1 MNMKILSLQNLSV
14 TNQRVLL
21 RVDFNVPLQ
30 SNGIIVDDTRI
41 RQALT
46 SIEYIISQ
54 KGKVILLSHLGRPK
68 GRRVSNL
75 SLAPCAKRLSEISK
89 RSVTLAP
96 DCIGKEVT
104 QLVQKMHPQEIIL
117 LENLRFHIEEENPPN
132 RDFASH
138 LAKLGDCYVNDAF
151 ASSHRNHS
159 SIVILPTF
167 FQDKSA
173 AGFLME
179 REIAALSPLSKT
191 PKRPFHIILGGSK
204 VRTKMNILHS
214 LLDKI
219 DSIYLGGSIAFTFLK
234 AQGYGIGSSSCNEG
248 SIQEAC
254 ELLELFA
261 NKMIRLYLPEDILAS
276 NSADSQVDIF
286 PSTKMEDGWIGMD
299 IGPATSDSW
308 NAALCCAATIFW
320 NGPLGVWEVPKFAH
334 GTHDLAKA
342 IAKTHATV
350 IIGGGDLTA
359 ALNHFRLTQKFSYI
373 STGGAAAL
381 EFLQHGHL
389 PGIDALSTI

>member
-1 MNMKILSLQNLSV
+1 MKILSLQNLSV

-21 RVDFNVPLQ
+21 RVDFNVPLK
-30 SNGIIVDDTRI
+30 SSGIIVDDTRI

-46 SIEYIISQ
+46 SIDYIISQ

-68 GRRVSNL
+68 GIRDPNL

-89 RSVTLAP
+89 KPVVLAP

-117 LENLRFHIEEENPPN
+117 LENLRFHIEEENPTN
-132 RDFASH
+132 QRFASQ

-159 SIVILPTF
+159 SIVIVPVF
-167 FQDKSA
+167 FPGKAA
-173 AGFLME
+173 AGFLLE
-179 REIAALSPLSKT
+179 REIVALTPLTKA
-191 PKRPFHIILGGSK
+191 PKRPFHIILGGAK
-204 VRTKMNILHS
+204 VGTKINILHS

-219 DSIYLGGSIAFTFLK
+219 DSIYLGGGIAFTFLK
-234 AQGYGIGSSSCNEG
+234 AQGYEIGDSPCNEEN
-248 SIQEAC
+248 IPKAC
-254 ELLELFA
+254 ELLEICA
-261 NKMIRLYLPEDILAS
+261 KKMIRVYLPKDIIAS
-276 NSADSQVDIF
+276 KNSHSQVEICPF
-286 PSTKMEDGWIGMD
+286 TRMEVGWTGVD
-299 IGPATSDSW
+299 IGPTTIATWD
-308 NAALCCAATIFW
+308 AALRKAATIFW
-320 NGPLGVWEVPKFAH
+320 NGPLGIWEKPKFAH
-334 GTHDLAKA
+334 GTYNLAKA
-342 IAKTHATV
+342 VVMMPATV

-359 ALNHFRLTQKFSYI
+359 ALKHFRLAQKFSYI

-389 PGIDALSTI
+389 PSIDTLSTI

>member
-1 MNMKILSLQNLSV
+1 MKILSLQNLSV

-21 RVDFNVPLQ
+21 RVDFNVPLK
-30 SNGIIVDDTRI
+30 SSGIIVDDTRI

-54 KGKVILLSHLGRPK
+54 NGKVILLSHLGRPK
-68 GRRVSNL
+68 GDRDPNL

-89 RSVTLAP
+89 KPVVLAP

-104 QLVQKMHPQEIIL
+104 RLVQKMRPQEIIL
-117 LENLRFHIEEENPPN
+117 LENLRFYIDEENPPN
-132 RDFASH
+132 KNFASQ

-167 FQDKSA
+167 FAGKTA

-179 REIAALSPLSKT
+179 REIAALSPLSKA
-191 PKRPFHIILGGSK
+191 PKRPFHIVLGGAK
-204 VRTKMNILHS
+204 VGTKMNILHS

-219 DSIYLGGSIAFTFLK
+219 DSIYLGGNIAFTFLK
-234 AQGYGIGSSSCNEG
+234 AQGYGIGNSSYDEE
-248 SIQEAC
+248 SIPEAC
-254 ELLELFA
+254 ELMELCA
-261 NKMIRLYLPEDILAS
+261 KKMIRLYLPEDIVAS
-276 NSADSQVDIF
+276 NSPHSQVELF
-286 PSTKMEDGWIGMD
+286 SSTRIEDGWTGMD
-299 IGPATSDSW
+299 IGPATCDSW
-308 NAALCCAATIFW
+308 RAALAGASTIFW
-320 NGPLGVWEVPKFAH
+320 NGPLGVWEMAKFAH

-342 IAKTHATV
+342 MVKSRATV

-359 ALNHFRLTQKFSYI
+359 ALNHFRLAQKFSYI